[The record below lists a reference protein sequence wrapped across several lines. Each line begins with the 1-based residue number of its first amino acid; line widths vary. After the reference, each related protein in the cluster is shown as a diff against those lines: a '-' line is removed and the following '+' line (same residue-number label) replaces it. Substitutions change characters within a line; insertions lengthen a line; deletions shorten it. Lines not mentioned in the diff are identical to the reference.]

1 MNIVSKISAA
11 TLLLFSSS
19 SCNAQI
25 KNAKTEIVKIYG
37 NCEMCEKTI
46 ETAGNV
52 KKVANVEWNKDSK
65 MATITYDSIKT
76 NQDEI
81 LKRIALAGYD
91 SDKFL
96 APDDVYSKL
105 AGCCQYERVKKTAI
119 VSTAVIEDHSMHNQE
134 NVVETKQEV
143 NQLKTI
149 FESYFALK
157 DALVKSDGKLVS
169 TLAKDV
175 LANINSVKMEK
186 LSSEEHTVWMKVM
199 SSLKS
204 NTEKIVAT
212 TIIEKQRVVFMD
224 LSANF
229 YALLKVSKQD
239 YSIYYQNC
247 PMKTTQC
254 TIKKT
259 YEVNQLK
266 KKVSFKNSDG
276 KLVST
281 FVAVKMEKLSSEE
294 HTVWM
299 KVMSS
304 LKSNT
309 EKIVATTIIEKQRV
323 VFMDLS
329 ANFYA
334 LLKVSKQDYSIY
346 YQNCPMYNDGKGAN
360 WLSKENAVKNPYYG
374 SQMLTCGKTVE
385 TIK

>member
-157 DALVKSDGKLVS
+157 DALIKSDGKLS
-169 TLAKDV
+169 ATLAKD
-175 LANINSVKMEK
+175 LLTNINSVKMDK

-199 SSLKS
+199 SSIKS
-204 NTEKIVAT
+204 NSEKIAST
-212 TIIEKQRVVFMD
+212 TSIEKQRIVFMD

-229 YALLKVSKQD
+229 YD
-239 YSIYYQNC
+239 
-247 PMKTTQC
+247 
-254 TIKKT
+254 
-259 YEVNQLK
+259 
-266 KKVSFKNSDG
+266 
-276 KLVST
+276 
-281 FVAVKMEKLSSEE
+281 
-294 HTVWM
+294 
-299 KVMSS
+299 
-304 LKSNT
+304 
-309 EKIVATTIIEKQRV
+309 
-323 VFMDLS
+323 
-329 ANFYA
+329 

>member
-1 MNIVSKISAA
+1 MNLISKISAA
-11 TLLLFSSS
+11 AILLFSFS
-19 SCNAQI
+19 SCNAQM
-25 KNAKTEIVKIYG
+25 KNVKTETVKIYG

-46 ETAGNV
+46 EGAGNV
-52 KKVANVEWNKDSK
+52 KKVAEVDWNKDSK
-65 MATITYDSIKT
+65 MATITYDSTKT

-105 AGCCQYERVKKTAI
+105 AGCCQYERVNKTAI

-204 NTEKIVAT
+204 NTEKIA
-212 TIIEKQRVVFMD
+212 
-224 LSANF
+224 
-229 YALLKVSKQD
+229 
-239 YSIYYQNC
+239 
-247 PMKTTQC
+247 
-254 TIKKT
+254 
-259 YEVNQLK
+259 
-266 KKVSFKNSDG
+266 
-276 KLVST
+276 
-281 FVAVKMEKLSSEE
+281 
-294 HTVWM
+294 
-299 KVMSS
+299 
-304 LKSNT
+304 
-309 EKIVATTIIEKQRV
+309 ATTIIEKQRV

>member
-1 MNIVSKISAA
+1 MNLISKISAA
-11 TLLLFSSS
+11 AILLFSFS

-25 KNAKTEIVKIYG
+25 KNAKTETVKIYG
-37 NCEMCEKTI
+37 NCGMCETTI
-46 ETAGNV
+46 ESAGNV
-52 KKVANVEWNKDSK
+52 KNVAKVNWDKDTK
-65 MATITYDSIKT
+65 MAIITYDSTKT

-81 LKRIALAGYD
+81 LKRIALVGYD

-105 AGCCQYERVKKTAI
+105 AECCQYERVNKTAI
-119 VSTAVIEDHSMHNQE
+119 ASTTAIEDHSMHNEE
-134 NVVETKQEV
+134 NVVETEQEV

-149 FESYFALK
+149 FEGYFALK

-204 NTEKIVAT
+204 NTEKIAAT
-212 TIIEKQRVVFMD
+212 TSIEKQRVVFMD

-229 YALLKVSKQD
+229 YD
-239 YSIYYQNC
+239 
-247 PMKTTQC
+247 
-254 TIKKT
+254 
-259 YEVNQLK
+259 
-266 KKVSFKNSDG
+266 
-276 KLVST
+276 
-281 FVAVKMEKLSSEE
+281 
-294 HTVWM
+294 
-299 KVMSS
+299 
-304 LKSNT
+304 
-309 EKIVATTIIEKQRV
+309 
-323 VFMDLS
+323 
-329 ANFYA
+329 

>member
-11 TLLLFSSS
+11 TLLLISSS

-96 APDDVYSKL
+96 APDDAYSKL

-247 PMKTTQC
+247 PM
-254 TIKKT
+254 
-259 YEVNQLK
+259 
-266 KKVSFKNSDG
+266 
-276 KLVST
+276 
-281 FVAVKMEKLSSEE
+281 
-294 HTVWM
+294 
-299 KVMSS
+299 
-304 LKSNT
+304 
-309 EKIVATTIIEKQRV
+309 
-323 VFMDLS
+323 
-329 ANFYA
+329 
-334 LLKVSKQDYSIY
+334 
-346 YQNCPMYNDGKGAN
+346 YNDGKGAN

>member
-239 YSIYYQNC
+239 YSIC
-247 PMKTTQC
+247 
-254 TIKKT
+254 
-259 YEVNQLK
+259 
-266 KKVSFKNSDG
+266 
-276 KLVST
+276 
-281 FVAVKMEKLSSEE
+281 
-294 HTVWM
+294 
-299 KVMSS
+299 
-304 LKSNT
+304 
-309 EKIVATTIIEKQRV
+309 
-323 VFMDLS
+323 
-329 ANFYA
+329 
-334 LLKVSKQDYSIY
+334 

>member
-1 MNIVSKISAA
+1 MNLISKISAA
-11 TLLLFSSS
+11 TILLFSFS

-25 KNAKTEIVKIYG
+25 KNTKTESVKIYG

-46 ETAGNV
+46 ETAGSV
-52 KKVANVEWNKDSK
+52 KKIANVDWNKDTK
-65 MATITYDSIKT
+65 MATITYDSTKT

-105 AGCCQYERVKKTAI
+105 AGCCQYERVNKTAI
-119 VSTAVIEDHSMHNQE
+119 ASASVIEDHSTHNQE

-204 NTEKIVAT
+204 NTEKIA
-212 TIIEKQRVVFMD
+212 
-224 LSANF
+224 
-229 YALLKVSKQD
+229 
-239 YSIYYQNC
+239 
-247 PMKTTQC
+247 
-254 TIKKT
+254 
-259 YEVNQLK
+259 
-266 KKVSFKNSDG
+266 
-276 KLVST
+276 
-281 FVAVKMEKLSSEE
+281 
-294 HTVWM
+294 
-299 KVMSS
+299 
-304 LKSNT
+304 
-309 EKIVATTIIEKQRV
+309 ATTIIEKQRV

>member
-1 MNIVSKISAA
+1 MNLISKISAA
-11 TLLLFSSS
+11 TILLFSFS

-25 KNAKTEIVKIYG
+25 KNTKTESVKIYG

-46 ETAGNV
+46 ETAGSV
-52 KKVANVEWNKDSK
+52 KKIANVDWNKDTK
-65 MATITYDSIKT
+65 MATITYDSTKT

-105 AGCCQYERVKKTAI
+105 AGCCQYERVNKTAI

-199 SSLKS
+199 SSLKTK
-204 NTEKIVAT
+204 TEKIA
-212 TIIEKQRVVFMD
+212 
-224 LSANF
+224 
-229 YALLKVSKQD
+229 
-239 YSIYYQNC
+239 
-247 PMKTTQC
+247 
-254 TIKKT
+254 
-259 YEVNQLK
+259 
-266 KKVSFKNSDG
+266 
-276 KLVST
+276 
-281 FVAVKMEKLSSEE
+281 
-294 HTVWM
+294 
-299 KVMSS
+299 
-304 LKSNT
+304 
-309 EKIVATTIIEKQRV
+309 ATTIIEKQRV

>member
-1 MNIVSKISAA
+1 MNLISKISAA
-11 TLLLFSSS
+11 TILLFSFS

-25 KNAKTEIVKIYG
+25 KNTKTESVKIYG

-46 ETAGNV
+46 ETAGSV
-52 KKVANVEWNKDSK
+52 KKIANVDWNKDTK
-65 MATITYDSIKT
+65 MATITYDSTKT

-105 AGCCQYERVKKTAI
+105 AGCCQYERVNKTAI

-149 FESYFALK
+149 FESYFTLK
-157 DALVKSDGKLVS
+157 DALVKSDGKLS
-169 TLAKDV
+169 ATLAKD
-175 LANINSVKMEK
+175 LLTNINSVKMDK

-199 SSLKS
+199 SSIKS
-204 NTEKIVAT
+204 NSEKIAAT
-212 TIIEKQRVVFMD
+212 TSIEKQRIVFMD

-229 YALLKVSKQD
+229 YD
-239 YSIYYQNC
+239 
-247 PMKTTQC
+247 
-254 TIKKT
+254 
-259 YEVNQLK
+259 
-266 KKVSFKNSDG
+266 
-276 KLVST
+276 
-281 FVAVKMEKLSSEE
+281 
-294 HTVWM
+294 
-299 KVMSS
+299 
-304 LKSNT
+304 
-309 EKIVATTIIEKQRV
+309 
-323 VFMDLS
+323 
-329 ANFYA
+329 

>member
-1 MNIVSKISAA
+1 MNLISKISAA
-11 TLLLFSSS
+11 TILLFSFS

-25 KNAKTEIVKIYG
+25 KNTKTESVKIYG

-46 ETAGNV
+46 ETAGSV
-52 KKVANVEWNKDSK
+52 KKIANVDWNKDSK
-65 MATITYDSIKT
+65 MATITYDSTKT

-105 AGCCQYERVKKTAI
+105 AGCCQYERVNKTAI

-186 LSSEEHTVWMKVM
+186 LSSEEHTVWLKVM

-204 NTEKIVAT
+204 NTEKIA
-212 TIIEKQRVVFMD
+212 
-224 LSANF
+224 
-229 YALLKVSKQD
+229 
-239 YSIYYQNC
+239 
-247 PMKTTQC
+247 
-254 TIKKT
+254 
-259 YEVNQLK
+259 
-266 KKVSFKNSDG
+266 
-276 KLVST
+276 
-281 FVAVKMEKLSSEE
+281 
-294 HTVWM
+294 
-299 KVMSS
+299 
-304 LKSNT
+304 
-309 EKIVATTIIEKQRV
+309 ATTIIEKQRV

-346 YQNCPMYNDGKGAN
+346 YQNCPMYNDGKGAV
-360 WLSKENAVKNPYYG
+360 WISEAKAIKNPYYG
-374 SQMLTCGKTVE
+374 KQMLTCGSIVE

>member
-1 MNIVSKISAA
+1 MNLISKISAA
-11 TLLLFSSS
+11 TILLFSFS

-25 KNAKTEIVKIYG
+25 KNTKTESVKIYG

-46 ETAGNV
+46 ETAGSV
-52 KKVANVEWNKDSK
+52 KKIANVDWNKDTK
-65 MATITYDSIKT
+65 MATITYDSTKT
-76 NQDEI
+76 NQNEI

-105 AGCCQYERVKKTAI
+105 AGCCQYERVNKTAI

-204 NTEKIVAT
+204 NTEKIA
-212 TIIEKQRVVFMD
+212 
-224 LSANF
+224 
-229 YALLKVSKQD
+229 
-239 YSIYYQNC
+239 
-247 PMKTTQC
+247 
-254 TIKKT
+254 
-259 YEVNQLK
+259 
-266 KKVSFKNSDG
+266 
-276 KLVST
+276 
-281 FVAVKMEKLSSEE
+281 
-294 HTVWM
+294 
-299 KVMSS
+299 
-304 LKSNT
+304 
-309 EKIVATTIIEKQRV
+309 ATTIIEKQRV

>member
-1 MNIVSKISAA
+1 MNLISKISAA
-11 TLLLFSSS
+11 TILLFSFS

-25 KNAKTEIVKIYG
+25 KNTKTESVKIYG

-46 ETAGNV
+46 ETAGSV
-52 KKVANVEWNKDSK
+52 KKIANVDWNKDSK
-65 MATITYDSIKT
+65 MATITYDSTKT

-105 AGCCQYERVKKTAI
+105 AGCCQYERVNKTAI

-204 NTEKIVAT
+204 NTEKIA
-212 TIIEKQRVVFMD
+212 
-224 LSANF
+224 
-229 YALLKVSKQD
+229 
-239 YSIYYQNC
+239 
-247 PMKTTQC
+247 
-254 TIKKT
+254 
-259 YEVNQLK
+259 
-266 KKVSFKNSDG
+266 
-276 KLVST
+276 
-281 FVAVKMEKLSSEE
+281 
-294 HTVWM
+294 
-299 KVMSS
+299 
-304 LKSNT
+304 
-309 EKIVATTIIEKQRV
+309 ATTIIEKQRV